1 MPEERLEGVEVLAFV
16 GPAGTGKS
24 QRAQLVA
31 GRHEMDFLI
40 DDGLLIRKG
49 QIVCGRSAKTERNQ
63 ICAIRRALFQFP
75 EHRREVRRALAE
87 SAPCR
92 VMVVATSEE
101 MALRIARRLGLPPPG
116 RFVHIEDVATGE
128 EIARARRERSQK
140 KQHVIPV
147 SSLQVRRNFAGKLV
161 GKLRIFWSRE
171 EPQGEKTIVRP
182 PYTFLGNLTVE
193 PEAIVQIVREVSCR
207 TSQVVSVREIR
218 VDHQAEKLRLSITL
232 AVSTGERSML
242 DLARFLQR
250 RLSSS
255 VAYFTGLEVGNVDV
269 VVSEV
274 LLR

>member
-1 MPEERLEGVEVLAFV
+1 MPEDSLDGVEVLAFV

-31 GRHEMDFLI
+31 SEHNMEFLI
-40 DDGLLIRKG
+40 DDGLLIHRG

-75 EHRREVRRALAE
+75 SHRLQVRRALA
-87 SAPCR
+87 SVAPCR
-92 VMVVATSEE
+92 VMLVATSEE
-101 MALRIARRLGLPPPG
+101 MARRIARRLGLPPP
-116 RFVHIEDVATGE
+116 RAFVRIEDVASPE
-128 EIARARRERSQK
+128 EIARARHERIQK

-147 SSLQVRRNFAGKLV
+147 SSVQVRRNFAGKLV
-161 GKLRIFWSRE
+161 GKLRIFWSGE

-182 PYTFLGNLTVE
+182 PFTFFGNLAIE
-193 PEAIVQIVREVSCR
+193 PEALIQMVREISQR
-207 TSQVVSVREIR
+207 TPQVASVREIR
-218 VDHQAEKLRLSITL
+218 VDSQGGRLRFSLTI
-232 AVSTGERSML
+232 AVSMGEMSML

-255 VAYFTGLEVGNVDV
+255 VAYFTGLEVGHVNV

-274 LLR
+274 VL

>member
-1 MPEERLEGVEVLAFV
+1 MPEEVLDGVEVLAFV

-31 GRHEMDFLI
+31 SEHAMEFLI
-40 DDGLLIRKG
+40 DDGLLIHRG

-75 EHRREVRRALAE
+75 HHRLQVRRALAE
-87 SAPCR
+87 VAPCR
-92 VMVVATSEE
+92 VMLVATSEE
-101 MALRIARRLGLPPPG
+101 MACRIARRLGVPPP
-116 RFVHIEDVATGE
+116 RSFVHIEDVASPE
-128 EIARARRERSQK
+128 EIARARNERIQK

-147 SSLQVRRNFAGKLV
+147 SSVQVRRNFAGKLV
-161 GKLRIFWSRE
+161 GKLRIFWSGE

-182 PYTFLGNLTVE
+182 PFTFLGKLTIE
-193 PEAIVQIVREVSCR
+193 PEALVAIIREISQRTPQVASVREVRVDPQRDRLRFSI
-207 TSQVVSVREIR
+207 TIVVSV
-218 VDHQAEKLRLSITL
+218 
-232 AVSTGERSML
+232 GEMSML

-255 VAYFTGLEVGNVDV
+255 VAYFTGLEVGNVNV

-274 LLR
+274 VL

>member
-1 MPEERLEGVEVLAFV
+1 MPEDLLDGVEVLAFV

-31 GRHEMDFLI
+31 GEHGTDFLI
-40 DDGLLIRKG
+40 DDGLLIHRG

-75 EHRREVRRALAE
+75 AHRLQVRRALAA

-92 VMVVATSEE
+92 VMLVATSEE
-101 MALRIARRLGLPPPG
+101 MARRISRRLGIPPP
-116 RFVHIEDVATGE
+116 RAFVHIRDVASPE
-128 EIARARRERSQK
+128 EIARARNERIHK

-147 SSLQVRRNFAGKLV
+147 SSLQVRKNFAGKMV
-161 GKLRIFWSRE
+161 GRLRILWSGE

-182 PYTFLGNLTVE
+182 PFTFLGNLAIE
-193 PEAIVQIVREVSCR
+193 PEALAQIIREISQRTPQVASVKEVRVD
-207 TSQVVSVREIR
+207 SQGDRLRFSITIAVSV
-218 VDHQAEKLRLSITL
+218 
-232 AVSTGERSML
+232 GEMTML
-242 DLARFLQR
+242 DLALFLQK

-255 VAYFTGLEVGNVDV
+255 VAYFTGLEVGKVDV

-274 LLR
+274 VL